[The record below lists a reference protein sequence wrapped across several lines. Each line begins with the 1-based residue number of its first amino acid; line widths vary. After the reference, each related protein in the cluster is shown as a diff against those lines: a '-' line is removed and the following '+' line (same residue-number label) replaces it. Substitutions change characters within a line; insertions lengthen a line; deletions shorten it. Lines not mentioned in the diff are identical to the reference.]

1 MTLVFTGTM
10 YVTRSYLCGV
20 LVILLG
26 KELVETVTMVTVL
39 VLSNH
44 GYRVSNHGYRVSG
57 KIPVLLFETFLFLM
71 CLLSCAGGYITAC
84 TIAVVVSLGEWNTS
98 HCVSVVTSRT
108 QQIRSQ
114 PIT

>member
-1 MTLVFTGTM
+1 
-10 YVTRSYLCGV
+10 
-20 LVILLG
+20 
-26 KELVETVTMVTVL
+26 MVTVL
-39 VLSNH
+39 VTMVIGYRVSNHGYRVSNHSYRVSNYGYRVSNHGYRVSNHGYH

-98 HCVSVVTSRT
+98 HCVSVVT
-108 QQIRSQ
+108 
-114 PIT
+114 